1 LAPNPYLTSDPSAV
15 AFNNMFDANNNI
27 NAITTAAALAGY
39 GIDFI
44 SSGFNLKVMDI
55 RRTSTRA
62 LA

>member
-1 LAPNPYLTSDPSAV
+1 
-15 AFNNMFDANNNI
+15 MFDSNNNI

-44 SSGFNLKVMDI
+44 SSGYNLKVMDI